1 MCNDEQARKPIPKFS
16 NSQIFKLVSMTVL
29 QNYPLKAYNTFGL
42 EATARYFVE
51 VNTIDELEEVLKH
64 EELKGLPRFI
74 LGGGSNIL
82 LTNDFDGLVIKNSIK
97 GIELLREDD
106 KHVWLKVG
114 SGEVWHELVL
124 YAINQ
129 GWGGIENLSLIPG
142 QVGAAPMQNIGAY
155 GVELE
160 ATFDNLVAVNMQTT
174 EVRTF
179 AKDECHFGY
188 RESVFKTTLKGQ
200 YCIVSVTFRLNKQP
214 VINATYGDIKRT
226 LDDMEVWEPT
236 VKAVSDA
243 VIKIRQSKL
252 PDPKVLGNSGSF
264 FKNPEIPKAQFEAL
278 QQYYP
283 LIPNYPAPNGLVKVP
298 AGWLIEQAGWKGKR
312 VGNTGS
318 HAQQAL
324 VLVNYGGATGQEI
337 YQLALDIQASVK
349 EKFGINIVPEVN
361 VV

>member
-1 MCNDEQARKPIPKFS
+1 MN
-16 NSQIFKLVSMTVL
+16 VL
-29 QNYPLKAYNTFGL
+29 QNQSLKSYNTFGL
-42 EATARYFVE
+42 EAYAKFFVA
-51 VNTIDELEEVLKH
+51 VSTVDELKKVLQQP
-64 EELKGLPRFI
+64 ELKDLPRFI

-82 LTNDFDGLVIKNSIK
+82 LTKNFDGLVIKNSIK
-97 GIELLREDD
+97 GIELLQEDD

-124 YAINQ
+124 HTINQ
-129 GWGGIENLSLIPG
+129 GWGGMENLSLIPG

-160 ATFDNLVAVNMQTT
+160 ASFESLEAVDMQTA
-174 EVRTF
+174 EVRSF
-179 AKDECHFGY
+179 NKDECNFGY

-200 YCIVSVTFRLNKQP
+200 YCIVSVTFKLNKKP
-214 VINATYGDIKRT
+214 ALNISYGDIKRT
-226 LDDMEVWEPT
+226 LDDMQVWEPT
-236 VKAVSDA
+236 VKDVSAA

-264 FKNPEIPKAQFEAL
+264 FKNPEIPKEQFEAL
-278 QQYYP
+278 QQYFP
-283 LIPNYPAPNGLVKVP
+283 LIPSYPTPSGLVKVP

-312 VGNTGS
+312 IGNTGS

-349 EKFGINIVPEVN
+349 EKFGITIVPEVN

>member
-1 MCNDEQARKPIPKFS
+1 MTLLENHSLKP
-16 NSQIFKLVSMTVL
+16 
-29 QNYPLKAYNTFGL
+29 YNTFGL
-42 EATARYFVE
+42 EAMARYFVE
-51 VNTIDELEEVLKH
+51 VTSVAGLLEVLQN
-64 EELKGLPRFI
+64 EQLQGLPRFI

-82 LTNDFDGLVIKNSIK
+82 LTQDFNGLVIKNSIK
-97 GIELLREDD
+97 GIDILSEDD
-106 KHVWLKVG
+106 VHVWLKAG
-114 SGEVWHELVL
+114 SGEVWHNLVL
-124 YAINQ
+124 YTIAHN
-129 GWGGIENLSLIPG
+129 WGGMENLSLIPG

-160 ATFDNLVAVNMQTT
+160 AIFESLEAVDMATGHQRQFN
-174 EVRTF
+174 
-179 AKDECHFGY
+179 KLECGFGY
-188 RESVFKTTLKGQ
+188 RESVFKTSLKGR
-200 YCIVSVTFRLNKQP
+200 YCIVSVIFKLRKQP
-214 VINATYGDIKRT
+214 EFNISYGDIKRT
-226 LDDMEVWEPT
+226 LDDMQVWEPT

-264 FKNPEIPKAQFEAL
+264 FKNPEIPQEQFDAL

-283 LIPNYPAPNGLVKVP
+283 LIPNYPAPGGLVKVP
-298 AGWLIEQAGWKGKR
+298 AGWLIEQCGWKGKR

-349 EKFGINIVPEVN
+349 EKFGITIVPEVN
-361 VV
+361 VI

>member
-1 MCNDEQARKPIPKFS
+1 MN
-16 NSQIFKLVSMTVL
+16 VL
-29 QNYPLKAYNTFGL
+29 QNQSIKAYNTFGL
-42 EATARYFVE
+42 EAYAKFFVA
-51 VNTIDELEEVLKH
+51 VSTVDELKDVLQQP
-64 EELKGLPRFI
+64 ELKDLPRFI

-82 LTNDFDGLVIKNSIK
+82 LTKNFDGLVIKNSIK
-97 GIELLREDD
+97 GIEQLQEDD

-124 YAINQ
+124 HTINQ
-129 GWGGIENLSLIPG
+129 GWGGMENLSLIPG

-160 ATFDNLVAVNMQTT
+160 ASFESLEAVDMQTA
-174 EVRTF
+174 EVRSF
-179 AKDECHFGY
+179 NKDECNFGY
-188 RESVFKTTLKGQ
+188 RESVFKTSLKGQ
-200 YCIVSVTFRLNKQP
+200 YCIVSVTFKLNKKP
-214 VINATYGDIKRT
+214 ALNISYGDIKRT
-226 LDDMEVWEPT
+226 LDDMQVWEPT
-236 VKAVSDA
+236 VKDVSAA

-264 FKNPEIPKAQFEAL
+264 FKNPEIPKEQFEAL
-278 QQYYP
+278 QQYFP
-283 LIPNYPAPNGLVKVP
+283 LIPSYPTPSGLVKVP

-312 VGNTGS
+312 IGNTGS

-349 EKFGINIVPEVN
+349 EKFGITIVPEVN